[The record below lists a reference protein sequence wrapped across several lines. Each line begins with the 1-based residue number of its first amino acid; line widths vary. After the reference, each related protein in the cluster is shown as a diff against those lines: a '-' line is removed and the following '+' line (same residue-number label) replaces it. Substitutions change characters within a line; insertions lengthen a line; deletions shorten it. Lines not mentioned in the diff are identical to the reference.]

1 MPGPDRRGLIYYPVT
16 MKFYKDPFILKL
28 IALLFAIKLIFL
40 AYVCFLNPLGNSLF
54 VFPDTPGYL
63 IPAQTLR
70 QYGSLLEANTL
81 LPMTLRTP
89 GYPLFLFLFYV
100 LPGSALGAVC
110 AQLILSSLIPAAV
123 YQTAGLWTSRRAARG
138 AAVLSALSVLYF
150 VYSFALLSEILCAFL
165 LAWSVY
171 FTAEFL
177 AGKHTRDLFYA
188 SALLALSVTVRP
200 AGYAFIGVSGLLLA
214 AYWTFKKVKLS
225 ACIAGFLLPVILI
238 IGGWQLR
245 NKWQTGFGG
254 FTSFSAFQTYIWNA
268 DAYAA
273 RFGLTNQE
281 ADRLLR
287 TERPQGFAAWPL
299 AKQQQWLVKQGRALT
314 LQSLPYK
321 LPRLPFWAA
330 KTLLGNNFVFSTQ
343 LLFGRPEPGAQT
355 DSRLMNAAVPARG
368 YIQNAQDAAVFA
380 LTFLQIFLLVCM
392 AALGWR
398 QAFLRMPR
406 AAWVFLTAYTAYFW
420 MAGSSFFGAQ
430 SRYRAPFEFTLCI
443 FGAFALERLYTRFR
457 RGKQ

>member
-1 MPGPDRRGLIYYPVT
+1 
-16 MKFYKDPFILKL
+16 MKFYKDAFILKL
-28 IALLFAIKLIFL
+28 ISLLIAVKLIFL
-40 AYVCFLNPLGNSLF
+40 AYICFFNPLGSSLF
-54 VFPDTPGYL
+54 TFPDTPGYL
-63 IPAQTLR
+63 IPAQTLWR
-70 QYGSLLEANTL
+70 QGSLLEANTL

-110 AQLILSSLIPAAV
+110 AQIVLSSLLPAAV
-123 YQTAGLWTSRRAARG
+123 YQTSGLWVSRRAARG

-150 VYSFALLSEILCAFL
+150 VYSFALLSETLCAFL

-171 FTAEFL
+171 FAAAFL
-177 AGKHTRDLFYA
+177 AERRTRDLFYA

-214 AYWTFKKVKLS
+214 GYWTAKQVKLS
-225 ACIAGFLLPVILI
+225 ACMTGFLLPVLLI

-245 NKWQTGFGG
+245 NKLQTGFGG

-273 RFGLTNQE
+273 RLGITNEE

-287 TERPQGFAAWPL
+287 TERPHGFAAWPL
-299 AKQQQWLVKQGRALT
+299 AEQQQWLSAQGRALT
-314 LQSLPYK
+314 WQSIPYK

-355 DSRLMNAAVPARG
+355 DSRLMNTAVPARG
-368 YIQNAQDAAVFA
+368 YVQNAQDAAVFA
-380 LTFLQIFLLVCM
+380 LTFLQIFLLVCV
-392 AALGWR
+392 AAAGWR
-398 QAFLRMPR
+398 LALTRMPR
-406 AAWVFLTAYTAYFW
+406 AAWVFLTVYTAYFW
-420 MAGSSFFGAQ
+420 AAGSSFFGAQ

-443 FGAFALERLYTRFR
+443 FGAFALERLYARFCT
-457 RGKQ
+457 GKQ